1 LAQVKGSGVLI
12 KLIIKSVLI
21 IVILISLFDCAGIS
35 YKKMSIENPEKLLSI
50 QDSLI
55 LTRGDNEG
63 VLASLV
69 IANNNVAKKYMDQ
82 GDYNTAVDYY
92 LRALNLNETNVE
104 SEYGLLIAEGRA
116 LVKKGNKNG
125 IWDAIE
131 KYAKASN
138 LYPNSGEPFYLTALA
153 YTKLG
158 DTDFDL
164 ILESYEKSMSLEL
177 DERLRADVVKKY
189 QNAKKRKTKLDTF
202 WK

>member
-1 LAQVKGSGVLI
+1 MALVKGSGVLI
-12 KLIIKSVLI
+12 KLIIRSVFI
-21 IVILISLFDCAGIS
+21 IGISISLFDCAGNS
-35 YKKMSIENPEKLLSI
+35 YKKMSIEDPKKLLSL

-55 LTRGDNEG
+55 LARGNDEG
-63 VLASLV
+63 VLAALV
-69 IANNNVAKKYMDQ
+69 VANNNMAKKYMNQ
-82 GDYNTAVDYY
+82 GDYNFAVDHFSK
-92 LRALNLNETNVE
+92 ALMLNET
-104 SEYGLLIAEGRA
+104 STKAKYGLLLAEGRA
-116 LVKKGNKNG
+116 LVEKGNKNG